1 LESSEKL
8 SFTLESGLQISGN
21 DVPEEVQV
29 LPSGEVSPKGKM
41 RFNVDEEAKGLIMKA
56 FADSNT
62 DLVIDYEHQSLSG
75 SEAPAAGW
83 IKELVDKGSEGIWA
97 KVQWTDRAKEYLKN
111 REYRYLSPVVLVRKK
126 DGRAV
131 QLLGAALTNLPAIDG
146 MAPVVNS
153 MQRDF
158 KSLYMEVLKFLDLP
172 EDAEAD
178 AVKKK
183 AESLIDPS
191 GFVPETEHLALKA
204 TLRKY
209 KTEAMVRQALSSGK
223 ITPALLPWARS
234 YADMDPEG
242 FSEFCGKA
250 AKSALPSG
258 GLPAD
263 ELPEPPQAR
272 VNSLLGLDNKTFFRY
287 ANSN

>member
-1 LESSEKL
+1 MESSEKL
-8 SFTLESGLQISGN
+8 SFTLECGLDLSGN
-21 DVPEEVQV
+21 DVPEEVQI

-41 RFNVDEEAKGLIMKA
+41 RFNVDEEAKGLILKA

-83 IKELVDKGSEGIWA
+83 IKELVDKGSEGLWA
-97 KVQWTDRAKEYLKN
+97 KVQWTDRAKEYLRN

-158 KSLYMEVLKFLDLP
+158 RSLYMEVLKFLDLP

-178 AVKKK
+178 AVKEKT
-183 AESLIDPS
+183 ESLINPS
-191 GFVPETEHLALKA
+191 GFVTETEHLALKA
-204 TLRKY
+204 TLKKY

-234 YADMDPEG
+234 YADVDPEG
-242 FSEFCGKA
+242 FAEFCGKA
-250 AKSALPSG
+250 AKSAPFD

-263 ELPEPPQAR
+263 DLPEPSQAR